1 MSGRSARRHSDNAP
15 SSAPLPQR
23 DYGTSGDRISVVG
36 FGGIM
41 IKKMPQPRADDLVAE
56 AVRRGVTYFDVAP
69 GYGDA
74 EERLGP
80 ALAPVRDEVFLA
92 CKTLQRTADDARA
105 ELERSLK
112 RLRTQRFDLYQLHAV
127 TSLDDVERVFAPGG
141 AMEFFRE
148 AHEAGVIRHIGFSS
162 HSDAAAVAMLD
173 RFDFDSVLFPIN
185 FACWLKHG
193 FGKRTYE
200 ACRRRGTTL
209 LGLKSL
215 AHHCRPKDETD
226 NPFPNCWYR
235 PLTDNTLIPLALRF
249 TLSRATAAV
258 SPGDARLLRRALAA
272 APDCDTPLSPEE
284 EALLRDI
291 AEKADPIF
299 GA

>member
-92 CKTLQRTADDARA
+92 CKTLQRTAENRLPLPIDAQAGRRVP
-105 ELERSLK
+105 RSN
-112 RLRTQRFDLYQLHAV
+112 RTR
-127 TSLDDVERVFAPGG
+127 
-141 AMEFFRE
+141 
-148 AHEAGVIRHIGFSS
+148 
-162 HSDAAAVAMLD
+162 
-173 RFDFDSVLFPIN
+173 DSQ
-185 FACWLKHG
+185 
-193 FGKRTYE
+193 
-200 ACRRRGTTL
+200 
-209 LGLKSL
+209 
-215 AHHCRPKDETD
+215 
-226 NPFPNCWYR
+226 
-235 PLTDNTLIPLALRF
+235 
-249 TLSRATAAV
+249 
-258 SPGDARLLRRALAA
+258 
-272 APDCDTPLSPEE
+272 
-284 EALLRDI
+284 
-291 AEKADPIF
+291 ADSEQPP
-299 GA
+299 